1 MWSGAVDVGNQIQSK
16 KGSRGEKHRAAAH
29 NNPIISLINDVMK
42 ANSVKIACKQ
52 LDLSLLMNSVSI
64 LSK

>member
-1 MWSGAVDVGNQIQSK
+1 MGTVELGNKCSER
-16 KGSRGEKHRAAAH
+16 KGVEEEKHRAAAH

-52 LDLSLLMNSVSI
+52 LDLSLLMNSVSL

>member
-1 MWSGAVDVGNQIQSK
+1 MGNQ
-16 KGSRGEKHRAAAH
+16 REEKHRAAPH
-29 NNPIISLINDVMK
+29 NNPIMRLINDVMK

-52 LDLSLLMNSVSI
+52 LEPSLLMNSMCL